1 MTLAWHPEPR
11 SIPTDPGVYR
21 FYDENNRI
29 LYVGKAKVL
38 RNRLSTYFHN
48 PAGLMERTARMVNTA
63 RRVDWTVVGSELE
76 ALHLEFT
83 WIKEFRPPFN
93 IQFRDDKGY
102 PYLAVSMGEEYPRA
116 FLARTRVKDGT
127 NYFGPFTKSWAV
139 RETLDLLLSVYP
151 VRSCEKATF
160 AKARRDDRP
169 CLLGDIGKCAAP
181 CVGRVTTEEHREL
194 AQNLVGYMTR
204 QDSAVIDELGLKMK
218 DASARHDFES
228 AARFRDQRSALR
240 SIAERSAVVLREE
253 LDVDII
259 GFASSE
265 LSAAIAIFHVRGGR
279 VRGTRSWT
287 VDTELEMD
295 PAAILEQAIENVYEL
310 DPPPALI
317 DVPFEPQSSDV
328 LSESLTLRRI
338 NAKLKGKVRI
348 SVPQRGDR
356 ATLLTSVTKNAMLAL
371 GEHELHRAHDFVAR
385 SRALEDLRDNL
396 GLPEAPL
403 RFECCDISH
412 LGGTDIVGSLVVFED
427 GLPVKDEYRHYGI
440 ASARDDTEAMYQL
453 ISRRIVRL
461 AEERAAMRYPTTLIL
476 VDGGQPQVNAAAR
489 ALRESGIDGVAVV
502 GLAKRLE
509 ELWHPNTDFPVILPR
524 DSDALYLVQRARDE
538 AHRFAL
544 RYQKSKRTK
553 MLTSTLNE
561 LEGIGPKRV
570 QSLIAYFGSP
580 TAVRAATKDEL
591 LKVPGIGDDTAQR
604 ILDSLNASETRG

>member
-1 MTLAWHPEPR
+1 MTRDWHPAPR
-11 SIPTDPGVYR
+11 TIPTDPGVYR
-21 FYDENNRI
+21 FYDENGRI

-38 RNRLSTYFHN
+38 RNRLSTYFQN
-48 PAGLMERTARMVNTA
+48 PAGLLERTARMVNTA
-63 RRVDWTVVGSELE
+63 RRVDWTVVGTELE

-127 NYFGPFTKSWAV
+127 AYFGPFTKSWAV
-139 RETLDLLLSVYP
+139 RETLDLLISVYP
-151 VRSCEKATF
+151 VRSCTNTTF

-181 CVGRVTTEEHREL
+181 CVGRVSTEEHRDL
-194 AQNLVGYMTR
+194 ATNFVGFMTR
-204 QDSAVIDELGLKMK
+204 QDSNVIDDLSTKMME
-218 DASARHDFES
+218 ASNSRDFES
-228 AARFRDQRSALR
+228 AARFRDQRAALQ
-240 SIAERSAVVLREE
+240 SIAQRSAVVLQDE

-287 VDTELEMD
+287 VDTELEME
-295 PAAILEQAIENVYEL
+295 PAAILEQAIENVYEH
-310 DPPPALI
+310 DAPPAMI
-317 DVPFEPQSSDV
+317 DVPFEPQSIEA
-328 LSESLTLRRI
+328 LSELLATKRRDSRQR
-338 NAKLKGKVRI
+338 KVRI
-348 SVPQRGDR
+348 AVPQRGDR
-356 ATLLTSVTKNAMLAL
+356 ATLLISVTKNAKLAL
-371 GEHELHRAHDFVAR
+371 AEHELHRANDFVAR

-396 GLPEAPL
+396 GLREAPL

-412 LGGTDIVGSLVVFED
+412 LGGTDIVGSLVAFED
-427 GLPVKDEYRHYGI
+427 GLPVKDDYRHYGI
-440 ASARDDTEAMYQL
+440 ASARDDTEAMHQL
-453 ISRRIVRL
+453 ISRRLVRL
-461 AEERAAMRYPTTLIL
+461 AEERGGMRYPTTLIL
-476 VDGGQPQVNAAAR
+476 VDGGQPQVNAAQR
-489 ALRESGIDGVAVV
+489 ALTESGLDGVSVV

-509 ELWHPNTDFPVILPR
+509 ELWLPNSDFPVILPR

-553 MLTSTLNE
+553 VLTSVLNE
-561 LEGIGPKRV
+561 LDGLGPKRV
-570 QSLIAYFGSP
+570 QALISHFGSP
-580 TAVRAATKDEL
+580 TAVREASKSEL
-591 LKVPGIGDDTAQR
+591 IEVPGIGADTADR
-604 ILDSLNASETRG
+604 IIESLRPIENDG

>member
-1 MTLAWHPEPR
+1 
-11 SIPTDPGVYR
+11 VYR
-21 FYDENNRI
+21 FYDENGRI
-29 LYVGKAKVL
+29 LYVGKAKNL
-38 RNRLSTYFHN
+38 RNRLSTYFQS
-48 PAGLMERTARMVNTA
+48 PAGMLERTARMVATA
-63 RRVDWTVVGSELE
+63 RRVDWTVVGTELE

-127 NYFGPFTKSWAV
+127 TYFGPFTKAWAV

-151 VRSCEKATF
+151 VRSCEKSTF

-181 CVGRVTTEEHREL
+181 CVGRVTTVEHREL
-194 AQNLVGYMTR
+194 AENFVGFMTR
-204 QDSAVIDELGLKMK
+204 QDAGVIDDLTERMNE
-218 DASARHDFES
+218 ASQRQDFES

-240 SIAERSAVVLREE
+240 SIAQRSAVVLRDE

-310 DPPPALI
+310 DAPPALI
-317 DVPFEPQSSDV
+317 DVPFEPQSLDA
-328 LSESLTLRRI
+328 LCQLLTERRI
-338 NAKLKGKVRI
+338 AGKLKGRVRI

-356 ATLLTSVTKNAMLAL
+356 ATLLTSVTKNAKLAL

-396 GLPEAPL
+396 GLAEAPL
-403 RFECCDISH
+403 RFECSDISH

-440 ASARDDTEAMYQL
+440 LSARDDTEAMYQL
-453 ISRRIVRL
+453 VSRRLARL
-461 AEERAAMRYPTTLIL
+461 AEERGSMRYPTTLIL

-489 ALRESGIDGVAVV
+489 ALRESGLDGLAVV

-509 ELWHPNTDFPVILPR
+509 ELWLPGSDFPVILPR

-553 MLTSTLNE
+553 VLTSELNE
-561 LEGIGPKRV
+561 LSGIGPKRV
-570 QSLIAYFGSP
+570 QALIAHFGSP
-580 TAVRAATKDEL
+580 TAVRSATLDEL
-591 LKVPGIGDDTAQR
+591 LEVPGIGGDTAQR
-604 ILDSLNASETRG
+604 IMNSLNPAQSRD

>member
-1 MTLAWHPEPR
+1 MTVDWHPEPR

-21 FYDENNRI
+21 FYDEHNRI

-48 PAGLMERTARMVNTA
+48 AAGLMERTARMVSTA

-151 VRSCEKATF
+151 VRSCEKSTF

-194 AQNLVGYMTR
+194 AHNLVGYMTR
-204 QDSAVIDELGLKMK
+204 QDSAVIDDLGLKMK
-218 DASARHDFES
+218 EASARHDFES

-240 SIAERSAVVLREE
+240 SIAERSAVVLRDE

-295 PAAILEQAIENVYEL
+295 PAAVLEQAIENVYEL
-310 DPPPALI
+310 DAPPALI
-317 DVPFEPQSSDV
+317 DVPFEPQSAGV
-328 LSESLTLRRI
+328 LAESLTLRRA

-348 SVPQRGDR
+348 AVPHRGDR

-427 GLPVKDEYRHYGI
+427 GLPVKDDYRHYGI

-453 ISRRIVRL
+453 ISRRLVRL
-461 AEERAAMRYPTTLIL
+461 VEERPAMRYPTTLIL

-489 ALRESGIDGVAVV
+489 ALRESGIAGVAVV

-509 ELWHPNTDFPVILPR
+509 ELWHPNSDYPVILPR

-553 MLTSTLNE
+553 VLTSTLNE

-570 QSLIAYFGSP
+570 QSLIAHFGSP

-591 LKVPGIGDDTAQR
+591 LQVPGIGDDTAQR
-604 ILDSLNASETRG
+604 ILNSLSTSETRG

>member
-1 MTLAWHPEPR
+1 MTREWHPAPR

-21 FYDENNRI
+21 FYDENSRI
-29 LYVGKAKVL
+29 LYVGKAKNL
-38 RNRLSTYFHN
+38 RNRLSTYFQSS
-48 PAGLMERTARMVNTA
+48 AGMMERTARMVATA
-63 RRVDWTVVGSELE
+63 RRVDWTVVGTELE

-127 NYFGPFTKSWAV
+127 TYFGPFTKAWAV
-139 RETLDLLLSVYP
+139 RETLDLLLTVYP
-151 VRSCEKATF
+151 VRSCEKSTF

-181 CVGRVTTEEHREL
+181 CVGRVSVDEHRQL
-194 AQNLVGYMTR
+194 AANVVGFMTR
-204 QDSAVIDELGLKMK
+204 QDSAVIDDLTSRMEE
-218 DASARHDFES
+218 ASARQDFES
-228 AARFRDQRSALR
+228 AARFRDQRSALQ
-240 SIAERSAVVLREE
+240 SIAQRSAVVLRDE

-295 PAAILEQAIENVYEL
+295 PATILEQAIENVYEL
-310 DPPPALI
+310 DAPPTLI
-317 DVPFEPQSSDV
+317 DVPFEPQSMEA
-328 LSESLTLRRI
+328 LCQLLTERRTK
-338 NAKLKGKVRI
+338 AKLKGKVRI
-348 SVPQRGDR
+348 SIPQRGDR
-356 ATLLTSVTKNAMLAL
+356 ATLLTRVTKNAKLAL

-385 SRALEDLRDNL
+385 SRALEDLRDSL
-396 GLPEAPL
+396 GLAEAPL
-403 RFECCDISH
+403 RFECSDISH

-440 ASARDDTEAMYQL
+440 SSARDDTEAMYQL
-453 ISRRIVRL
+453 VSRRLSRL
-461 AEERAAMRYPTTLIL
+461 ADERGSMRYPTSLIL

-489 ALRESGIDGVAVV
+489 ALRESGLDRIAVV

-509 ELWHPNTDFPVILPR
+509 ELWLPNSDFPVILPR

-553 MLTSTLNE
+553 VLTSALNE
-561 LEGIGPKRV
+561 LSGIGPKRV
-570 QSLIAYFGSP
+570 QALIAHFGSP
-580 TAVRAATKDEL
+580 TAVREASLEQIL
-591 LKVPGIGDDTAQR
+591 EVPGIGVDTAKR
-604 ILDSLNASETRG
+604 ILESLNPSHTRG

>member
-1 MTLAWHPEPR
+1 MTGDWHPEPR

-63 RRVDWTVVGSELE
+63 RRVDWTVVGTELE

-102 PYLAVSMGEEYPRA
+102 PYLAVSMGEDYPRA

-151 VRSCEKATF
+151 VRSCEKSTF

-181 CVGRVTTEEHREL
+181 CVGRVSTEEHREL

-204 QDSAVIDELGLKMK
+204 QDSSVIDDLGSKMK

-228 AARFRDQRSALR
+228 AARFRDQRTALR
-240 SIAERSAVVLREE
+240 SIAERSAIVLRDE

-310 DPPPALI
+310 DAPPTLI
-317 DVPFEPQSSDV
+317 DVPFAPQSADV
-328 LSESLTLRRI
+328 LSESLTLRRS

-348 SVPQRGDR
+348 AVPQRGDR

-427 GLPVKDEYRHYGI
+427 GLPVKEDYRHYGI
-440 ASARDDTEAMYQL
+440 ATARDDTEAMYQL
-453 ISRRIVRL
+453 ISRRLVRL
-461 AEERAAMRYPTTLIL
+461 VEERPAMRYPTTLIL
-476 VDGGQPQVNAAAR
+476 VDGGQPQVNAAER
-489 ALRESGIDGVAVV
+489 ALRESGVDGVAVV

-509 ELWHPNTDFPVILPR
+509 ELWHPNSDYPVILRR

-544 RYQKSKRTK
+544 RYQKTKRTK
-553 MLTSTLNE
+553 VLTSTLNE
-561 LEGIGPKRV
+561 LDGIGPKRV
-570 QSLIAYFGSP
+570 QALIAHFGSP
-580 TAVRAATKDEL
+580 TAVRGATKDQL
-591 LKVPGIGDDTAQR
+591 LQVPGIGDDTAQR
-604 ILDSLNASETRG
+604 ILDSLNTSETRE

>member
-1 MTLAWHPEPR
+1 MAEWHPAPR

-21 FYDENNRI
+21 FFDERGRI
-29 LYVGKAKVL
+29 LYVGKAKNL
-38 RNRLSTYFHN
+38 RNRLSTYFQS
-48 PAGLMERTARMVNTA
+48 PVGLMERTQRMVRTA
-63 RRVDWTVVGSELE
+63 TRVDWTVVGTELE

-116 FLARTRVKDGT
+116 FLARTRQKDGT
-127 NYFGPFTKSWAV
+127 VYFGPFTKAWAV

-181 CVGRVTTEEHREL
+181 CVGRVTEEQHRDLAKDFVGFMTKQDQTVIDRITESMG
-194 AQNLVGYMTR
+194 AAAAR
-204 QDSAVIDELGLKMK
+204 QD
-218 DASARHDFES
+218 FET
-228 AARFRDQRSALR
+228 AARLRDQRYALTAV
-240 SIAERSAVVLREE
+240 AERSAVVLRDE

-259 GFASSE
+259 GFAASE
-265 LSAAIAIFHVRGGR
+265 LSAAVTIFHVRQGR

-295 PAAILEQAIENVYEL
+295 PATILEQAIENVYEV
-310 DPPPALI
+310 DAPPRLI
-317 DVPFEPQSSDV
+317 DVPFEPASIDA
-328 LSESLTLRRI
+328 LTESLTGRRVTA
-338 NAKLKGKVRI
+338 NLSGGVKLAIPK
-348 SVPQRGDR
+348 RGDR
-356 ATLLTSVTKNAMLAL
+356 ATLLTSVTKNAALAL
-371 GEHELHRAHDFVAR
+371 AEHELHRAHDFVAR
-385 SRALEDLRDNL
+385 SRALEDLRDYL

-403 RFECCDISH
+403 RFECTDISH

-427 GLPVKDEYRHYGI
+427 GLPVKDDYRHFGI
-440 ASARDDTEAMYQL
+440 AKARDDTEAMYQL
-453 ISRRIVRL
+453 ISRRLARL
-461 AEERAAMRYPTTLIL
+461 ATERDGMRYPTTLLL

-489 ALRESGIDGVAVV
+489 ALRDSGLTGISVA

-509 ELWHPNTDFPVILPR
+509 ELWLPDSDFPVILPR

-553 MLTSTLNE
+553 VLQSE
-561 LEGIGPKRV
+561 LHELDGLGPKRV
-570 QSLIAYFGSP
+570 RSLLGHFGSP
-580 TAVRAATKDEL
+580 TAVREASIEQIAA
-591 LKVPGIGDDTAQR
+591 VPGIGVETAR
-604 ILDSLNASETRG
+604 KIHEALSVAESDG

>member
-1 MTLAWHPEPR
+1 MTRDWHPAPR
-11 SIPTDPGVYR
+11 TIPTDPGVYR
-21 FYDENNRI
+21 FYDENGRI

-38 RNRLSTYFHN
+38 RNRLSTYFQN
-48 PAGLMERTARMVNTA
+48 PAGLLERTARMVNTA
-63 RRVDWTVVGSELE
+63 RRVDWTVVGTELE

-127 NYFGPFTKSWAV
+127 AYFGPFTKSWAV

-151 VRSCEKATF
+151 VRSCTNTTF

-181 CVGRVTTEEHREL
+181 CVGRVSTEEHREL
-194 AQNLVGYMTR
+194 ANNFVGFMTR
-204 QDSAVIDELGLKMK
+204 QDSNVIDDLGAKMNE
-218 DASARHDFES
+218 ASESRDFES
-228 AARFRDQRSALR
+228 AARFRDQRAALQ
-240 SIAERSAVVLREE
+240 SIAQRSAVVLRDE

-287 VDTELEMD
+287 VDTELEME
-295 PAAILEQAIENVYEL
+295 PAAILEQAIENVYEH
-310 DPPPALI
+310 DAPPGMI
-317 DVPFEPQSSDV
+317 DVPFEPQSIDA
-328 LSESLTLRRI
+328 LSELLA
-338 NAKLKGKVRI
+338 AKRTDSKQRKVRI

-356 ATLLTSVTKNAMLAL
+356 ATLLVSVTKNAKLAL
-371 GEHELHRAHDFVAR
+371 GEHELHRANDFVAR

-396 GLPEAPL
+396 GLREAPL

-412 LGGTDIVGSLVVFED
+412 LGGTDIVGSLVAFED
-427 GLPVKDEYRHYGI
+427 GLPVKDDYRHYGI
-440 ASARDDTEAMYQL
+440 ASARDDTEAMHQL
-453 ISRRIVRL
+453 ISRRLARL
-461 AEERAAMRYPTTLIL
+461 AEERGGMRYPTTLIL
-476 VDGGQPQVNAAAR
+476 VDGGQPQVNAAQR
-489 ALRESGIDGVAVV
+489 ALTESGVDGVAVV

-509 ELWHPNTDFPVILPR
+509 ELWLPHSDFPVILPR

-553 MLTSTLNE
+553 VLTSVLNE
-561 LEGIGPKRV
+561 LDGLGPKRV
-570 QSLIAYFGSP
+570 QALIAHFGSP
-580 TAVRAATKDEL
+580 TAVREASKAEL
-591 LKVPGIGDDTAQR
+591 IEVPGIGADTADR
-604 ILDSLNASETRG
+604 IIESLRPIENDG

>member
-1 MTLAWHPEPR
+1 MTADWHPEPR

-48 PAGLMERTARMVNTA
+48 PAGLMERTARMVKTA

-127 NYFGPFTKSWAV
+127 VYFGPFTKSWAV

-151 VRSCEKATF
+151 VRSCEKSTF

-181 CVGRVTTEEHREL
+181 CVGRVTTDEHREL
-194 AQNLVGYMTR
+194 AINLVGYMNR
-204 QDSAVIDELGLKMK
+204 QDSAVIDDLGVKMK

-240 SIAERSAVVLREE
+240 SIAERSAIVLRDE

-295 PAAILEQAIENVYEL
+295 AAAILEQAIENVYEL
-310 DPPPALI
+310 DAPPALI
-317 DVPFEPQSSDV
+317 DVPFEPQSSNV
-328 LSESLTLRRI
+328 LSESLTLRRA

-348 SVPQRGDR
+348 GVPQRGDR

-396 GLPEAPL
+396 ALPEAPL

-427 GLPVKDEYRHYGI
+427 GLPVKDDYRHYGI

-453 ISRRIVRL
+453 ISRRLVRL
-461 AEERAAMRYPTTLIL
+461 AEERPAMRYPTTLIL

-509 ELWHPNTDFPVILPR
+509 ELWHPNSDFPVILPR

-553 MLTSTLNE
+553 VLTSTLNE
-561 LEGIGPKRV
+561 LDGIGPKRV
-570 QSLIAYFGSP
+570 QAL
-580 TAVRAATKDEL
+580 
-591 LKVPGIGDDTAQR
+591 
-604 ILDSLNASETRG
+604 

>member
-1 MTLAWHPEPR
+1 MTREWHPAPR

-21 FYDENNRI
+21 FYDENSRI
-29 LYVGKAKVL
+29 LYVGKAKNL
-38 RNRLSTYFHN
+38 RNRLSTYFQN
-48 PAGLMERTARMVNTA
+48 PAGLLERTARMVATA
-63 RRVDWTVVGSELE
+63 RRVDWTVVGTELE

-127 NYFGPFTKSWAV
+127 TYFGPFTKSWAV

-151 VRSCEKATF
+151 VRSCTNTTF
-160 AKARRDDRP
+160 SKARRDDRP

-181 CVGRVTTEEHREL
+181 CVNRVSVDEHREL
-194 AQNLVGYMTR
+194 ANSFVGFMSR
-204 QDSAVIDELGLKMK
+204 QDAGVIDELTEKMTT
-218 DASARHDFES
+218 ASDNRDFES
-228 AARFRDQRSALR
+228 AARYRDQRAALQ
-240 SIAERSAVVLREE
+240 SVAQRSAVVLRDE

-259 GFASSE
+259 GFAASE
-265 LSAAIAIFHVRGGR
+265 LSAAITIFHVRGGR

-287 VDTELEMD
+287 VDTELEME

-317 DVPFEPQSSDV
+317 DVPFEPQSIDA
-328 LSESLTLRRI
+328 LSELLAQRRSGS
-338 NAKLKGKVRI
+338 KQRKVKI

-356 ATLLTSVTKNAMLAL
+356 ATLLVSVTKNAKLAL
-371 GEHELHRAHDFVAR
+371 GEHELHRANDFVAR

-396 GLPEAPL
+396 GLSEAPL

-427 GLPVKDEYRHYGI
+427 GLPVKDDYRHYGI

-453 ISRRIVRL
+453 ISRRLSRL
-461 AEERAAMRYPTTLIL
+461 AEVRGSMRYPTTLIL
-476 VDGGQPQVNAAAR
+476 VDGGQPQVNAAQK
-489 ALRESGIDGVAVV
+489 ALSESGLDGVRVV

-509 ELWHPNTDFPVILPR
+509 ELWLPHSDFPVILPR

-553 MLTSTLNE
+553 VLTSALNE
-561 LEGIGPKRV
+561 LDGLGPKRV
-570 QSLIAYFGSP
+570 QALIAHFGSP
-580 TAVRAATKDEL
+580 TAVRAATLDEL
-591 LKVPGIGDDTAQR
+591 TAVPGIGSDTAAR
-604 ILDSLNASETRG
+604 IIASLNPVDADG